1 MIYNELKTPCFVV
14 DKQILDDGIEL
25 LKSSLKKYWNNY
37 IIGYSFKTNSLPWV
51 IEYVKQNDFYAEVV
65 SDDEYSLSRLMNF
78 ADNKIIY
85 NGPIKSKATFLE
97 AIKFGCVVNVD
108 TKRELKWLND
118 LPKNKSYKVGIR
130 INFDIETV
138 CPTESACGNE
148 GGRFGF
154 CYENG
159 ELKKAFDIIQAIDN
173 VSVVGIH
180 LHCSSKTRSLNI
192 YKAIADMACKIKE
205 EFNFDFEYVDIG
217 GGFFG
222 GMDNRPKFP
231 DYLKLVSEILSKSY
245 DVKDTKIIVEPGM
258 SLIGPAIDFLTS
270 VIDVKDTSY
279 NRFVITDGSRINID
293 PLMTKSAYFDE
304 IIYQNEN
311 RAEIEKQVICGFTC
325 MEHDRLFI
333 LKSGKELK
341 VDDKVV
347 YHKVGAYTM
356 CLSPLFIKYFPTVM
370 LNDNGRFTEIRS
382 KWDAKAYSQYSN
394 I

>member
-25 LKSSLKKYWNNY
+25 LKSSLEKYWNNY

-51 IEYVKQNDFYAEVV
+51 IEYAKQNDFYAEVV

-118 LPKNKSYKVGIR
+118 LPKNKNYKVGIR

-205 EFNFDFEYVDIG
+205 EFDFDFEYVDIG

-279 NRFVITDGSRINID
+279 NRFVVTDGSRINID

-304 IIYQNEN
+304 IIYQNKN
-311 RAEIEKQVICGFTC
+311 RVEIEKQVICGFTC

-333 LKSGKELK
+333 LKNGKELK
-341 VDDKVV
+341 VDDKVI